1 MPPNATQMTTDEHHE
16 PVEPQGPSLPEPTFK
31 TEPAAPEARPN
42 EKIGGFAFF
51 LSLSVLLPL
60 GLVLLFLTLSHV
72 PMDGEALAIFFGAWV
87 AGVVA
92 CQVFIRGHVS
102 VLIHESKHAIV
113 SNLVG
118 NKRKGMKIGEHSGH
132 FVYAYSKRTAHMNAL
147 ISLAPYILPVFTL
160 VGMLA
165 AAAALRKDH
174 AMAVLLV
181 GICYGVDTAL
191 NVRDISPIQTDINEI
206 RGGYGVGLL
215 YIFAWNLAIFG
226 VLLAWV
232 FSGLTGL
239 GILLE
244 QITASFVHAYLLAT
258 GAS

>member
-1 MPPNATQMTTDEHHE
+1 MTHDDHYE
-16 PVEPQGPSLPEPTFK
+16 PIDPEGSGLPEPTFK
-31 TEPAAPEARPN
+31 TEAAIPEVKSG

-60 GLVLLFLTLSHV
+60 GVVLLFLTLSYV
-72 PMDGEALAIFFGAWV
+72 PLDGRGVAIFFGAWV
-87 AGVVA
+87 AGIVA

-147 ISLAPYILPVFTL
+147 ISLAPYILPVFTF

-206 RGGYGVGLL
+206 RGGYGIGLL
-215 YIFAWNLAIFG
+215 YIFAWNLTIFG

-232 FSGLTGL
+232 FNGLAGL

-244 QITASFVHAYLLAT
+244 QITAAFVHAYLLAT
-258 GAS
+258 GGS

>member
-1 MPPNATQMTTDEHHE
+1 MTNDEHHDPLE
-16 PVEPQGPSLPEPTFK
+16 PASASLPEPTFK
-31 TEPAAPEARPN
+31 TEPATPEAKRG

-60 GLVLLFLTLSHV
+60 GVVLIFLTLSYV
-72 PMDGEALAIFFGAWV
+72 PLDWRTVAIFLGAWV
-87 AGVVA
+87 AGIVA

-147 ISLAPYILPVFTL
+147 ISLAPYILPVFTF

-174 AMAVLLV
+174 AMAALLV

-215 YIFAWNLAIFG
+215 YIFAWNLTIFG

-232 FSGLTGL
+232 FNGPTGL

-244 QITASFVHAYLLAT
+244 QITAAFVHAYLLAT

>member
-1 MPPNATQMTTDEHHE
+1 MTNDEHLDPLDRE
-16 PVEPQGPSLPEPTFK
+16 SASLPEPTFK
-31 TEPAAPEARPN
+31 TEPATPEAKPG

-60 GLVLLFLTLSHV
+60 GVVLIFLTLSYV
-72 PMDGEALAIFFGAWV
+72 PLDGRALAIFFGAWV
-87 AGVVA
+87 AGIVA
-92 CQVFIRGHVS
+92 CQVLIRGHVS

-147 ISLAPYILPVFTL
+147 ISLAPYILPVFTF

-215 YIFAWNLAIFG
+215 YIFAWNLTIFG

-232 FSGLTGL
+232 FNGPTGL

-244 QITASFVHAYLLAT
+244 HITAAFVHAYLVAT